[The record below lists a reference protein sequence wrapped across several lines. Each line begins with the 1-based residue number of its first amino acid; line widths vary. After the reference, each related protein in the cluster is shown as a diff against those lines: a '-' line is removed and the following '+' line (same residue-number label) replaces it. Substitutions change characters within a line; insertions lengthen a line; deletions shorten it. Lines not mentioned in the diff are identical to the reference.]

1 MTGNCSTNRISPPI
15 VETRLVVFQKHKSLI
30 YKLDVAAKLKIA
42 YSKETVIICN
52 EWNLFCFY

>member
-42 YSKETVIICN
+42 YSKETVII
-52 EWNLFCFY
+52 